1 MWLGRLVDGM
11 YYEVFALL
19 ILAGLNFKKK
29 FFYRELRVIYADLQ
43 TQFAK
48 IRVIRG
54 QGFSLSH

>member
-1 MWLGRLVDGM
+1 M